1 MYCAVACLIANFINI
16 SMPST
21 TMLERL
27 LIIIEHLVI
36 LIGHPRVKTLLL
48 VCVDVAGSL
57 ERCEI
62 RQIVKGFGSSQED
75 QDLFET
81 PVWTS
86 GCALMSFS
94 S

>member
-1 MYCAVACLIANFINI
+1 MSSAA
-16 SMPST
+16 
-21 TMLERL
+21 MLERF
-27 LIIIEHLVI
+27 LIVVEHLVI
-36 LIGHPRVKTLLL
+36 LIGHPGVETLLL

-75 QDLFET
+75 EDLFET

-86 GCALMSFS
+86 GCAHSVVEQCLSRLNVIFS
-94 S
+94 IKK